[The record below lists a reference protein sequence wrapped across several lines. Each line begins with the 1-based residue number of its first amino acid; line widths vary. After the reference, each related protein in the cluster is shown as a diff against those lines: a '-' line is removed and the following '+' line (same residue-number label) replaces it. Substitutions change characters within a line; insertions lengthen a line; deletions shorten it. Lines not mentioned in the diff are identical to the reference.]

1 MADGIKPRAKRVRA
15 ERAPTTPDPIEIAME
30 LDAADAA
37 PDSPARE
44 VLRKHSRLID
54 SQLKYLGLQ
63 TFSERLSAG
72 LKMLVAAV
80 GLVASV
86 SVGLMVWD
94 ASQDRSLVIKA
105 LNVPPEL
112 ESRGLTGEV
121 LAAKL
126 LDRLAEIDA
135 TARSFRAAETFRN
148 DWGSDIQVEIPQTGV
163 SIGELDRTLRQ
174 WLGNRT
180 EIGGEVVIR
189 DQALALTV
197 RVGAEGTVTATGQEA
212 EVDALLQRLAEGVF
226 ERSQPFR
233 YSKYLE
239 LSGRPDEA
247 MAVAVRLAE
256 TGPQAE
262 RPWAWAQISNLNL
275 NAGDIAA
282 AAEAGRRAVALDPEQ
297 ALGWLNLGVAENILG
312 HVREGRNAMGLA
324 IELLKAERG
333 QLSREGIAFGYRN
346 EAQRIARLG
355 DIPEA
360 ARIFNRAEARV
371 FYDGVRPPRE
381 DMPGAFL
388 IRLHEVKRGLAVPAL
403 DSGDDAGSVG
413 PDDMR
418 DFRNQGIPS
427 FPQAQAAAMLED
439 WPAERRMVDARLA
452 SARAEGPRV
461 AVFAL
466 RHIEPRLAILE
477 ARTGD
482 LAAARAR
489 VAALPEDCD
498 PCLQARAQVAALS
511 GERVEAERLFA
522 RLARRNP
529 DVPDPLVTWAR
540 TRLDRGDPA
549 GALPLLRQA
558 AEFGPRWAEPQKY
571 QGDALLALGRHAEA
585 VTAYRA
591 AIERAPRW
599 GGAHLG
605 LGRALAAM
613 GRDRDAAKSYAAA
626 AGMDLTATERA
637 LLARLRPPVTAAGR

>member
-1 MADGIKPRAKRVRA
+1 MAEGIKPRAKRVRA
-15 ERAPTTPDPIEIAME
+15 ERAPTTPDPVEIAME

-44 VLRKHSRLID
+44 VLRKHSLLID

-72 LKMLVAAV
+72 LKMLVATV
-80 GLVASV
+80 GLVAAL
-86 SVGLMVWD
+86 SVGLMVWN

-112 ESRGLTGEV
+112 ETRGLTGEV

-126 LDRLAEIDA
+126 LDRLAEIDS

-148 DWGSDIQVEIPQTGV
+148 DWGSDIRVEIPQTGV

-197 RVGAEGTVTATGQEA
+197 RVGAQGTVTATGAEA
-212 EVDALLQRLAEGVF
+212 DVDALLQRLAEGVF

-262 RPWAWAQISNLNL
+262 RAWAWAQISNLKL
-275 NAGDIAA
+275 NAGDLAA
-282 AAEAGRRAVALDPEQ
+282 AAEAGRRAVALDPDQ
-297 ALGWLNLGVAENILG
+297 ALGWLNLGVAENMLG
-312 HVREGRNAMGLA
+312 RDRQFRDAMGLA

-346 EAQRIARLG
+346 EAFRVARLG
-355 DIPEA
+355 DMPEA
-360 ARIFNRAEARV
+360 ARILNRIEARV
-371 FYDGVRPPRE
+371 FYDGIRPPRE
-381 DMPGAFL
+381 DMPGVAL
-388 IRLHEVKRGLAVPAL
+388 IALHDVTRGLADPAL
-403 DSGDDAGSVG
+403 GPDDAYASRDQ
-413 PDDMR
+413 DDMR
-418 DFRNQGIPS
+418 DFLNQGVPD
-427 FPQAQAAAMLED
+427 FPQAEAAAMLED
-439 WPAERRMVDARLA
+439 WPAERRMVEARLA
-452 SARAEGPRV
+452 SARAEGPRL

-466 RHIEPRLAILE
+466 RQIESRLAILE

-489 VAALPEDCD
+489 VATLPEDCD
-498 PCLQARAQVAALS
+498 PCLGARAQVAALA
-511 GERVEAERLFA
+511 GERAEAERLFA
-522 RLARRNP
+522 LLARRNP
-529 DVPDPLVTWAR
+529 DTPGPLVTWAQ
-540 TRLDRGDPA
+540 TRLERGDPA

-591 AIERAPRW
+591 AIQRAPRW

-605 LGRALAAM
+605 LGRAQAAL
-613 GRDRDAAKSYAAA
+613 GRDRDAANSYAAA
-626 AGMDLTATERA
+626 ASMDLTATERA
-637 LLARLRPPVTAAGR
+637 LLNRLRRPAAAAG

>member
-15 ERAPTTPDPIEIAME
+15 ERAPTTPDPVEIAMA
-30 LDAADAA
+30 LDAADSA

-72 LKMLVAAV
+72 LKMLAATV
-80 GLVASV
+80 GLVAAL
-86 SVGLMVWD
+86 SVGLMVYD

-112 ESRGLTGEV
+112 ATRGLTGEV

-126 LDRLAEIDA
+126 LDRLAEIDS

-275 NAGDIAA
+275 SAGDIAA

-297 ALGWLNLGVAENILG
+297 ALGWLNLSIAEGLLG
-312 HVREGRNAMGLA
+312 RSDAAHRALVRSV
-324 IELLKAERG
+324 ELLKAGRG
-333 QLSREGIAFGYRN
+333 QLSREGAAFGYRN
-346 EAQRIARLG
+346 EAVLARRVG
-355 DIPEA
+355 DFPEA
-360 ARIFNRAEARV
+360 ARMTNRVEARTY
-371 FYDGVRPPRE
+371 YDGVRPPAEGLPAR
-381 DMPGAFL
+381 AL
-388 IRLHEVKRGLAVPAL
+388 VRLHDVTRGLADLGLEP
-403 DSGDDAGSVG
+403 DAEV
-413 PDDMR
+413 R
-418 DFRNQGIPS
+418 DFDNQSTGP
-427 FPQAQAAAMLED
+427 FVPRLEAAIILED
-439 WPAERRMVDARLA
+439 WPAARRIVEPGLA
-452 SARAEGPRV
+452 LARAEGPRL
-461 AVFAL
+461 AVFVQ
-466 RHIEPRLAILE
+466 RQIEPLLAILE

-489 VAALPEDCD
+489 VATLPEDCD
-498 PCLQARAQVAALS
+498 PCLDARAQVAALA
-511 GERVEAERLFA
+511 GERAEAERLFA

-529 DVPDPLVTWAR
+529 DTPGPLVTWAR

-591 AIERAPRW
+591 AIQRAPRW

-605 LGRALAAM
+605 LGRALVAT
-613 GRDRDAAKSYAAA
+613 GRDRDAANSYAA
-626 AGMDLTATERA
+626 AGMDLTPTERA
-637 LLARLRPPVTAAGR
+637 LLNRLRRRAAG

>member
-1 MADGIKPRAKRVRA
+1 M
-15 ERAPTTPDPIEIAME
+15 
-30 LDAADAA
+30 
-37 PDSPARE
+37 
-44 VLRKHSRLID
+44 
-54 SQLKYLGLQ
+54 KYLGLQ

-80 GLVASV
+80 GLVAAL

-112 ESRGLTGEV
+112 ETRGLTGEV

-197 RVGAEGTVTATGQEA
+197 RVGSEGTVTATGQEA

-256 TGPQAE
+256 TGTQAE

-275 NAGDIAA
+275 GAGDIAA
-282 AAEAGRRAVALDPEQ
+282 ASEAGRRAVALDPEQ
-297 ALGWLNLGVAENILG
+297 ALGWLNLAIAEGLL
-312 HVREGRNAMGLA
+312 GRNDASHRTLVRA
-324 IELLKAERG
+324 VELLKAGRG
-333 QLSREGIAFGYRN
+333 QLSREGTAFGYRN
-346 EAQRIARLG
+346 EASLANRVG
-355 DIPEA
+355 DFPEA
-360 ARIFNRAEARV
+360 ARMGNRVEART
-371 FYDGVRPPRE
+371 FYDGVRPPAEGLR
-381 DMPGAFL
+381 GRHL
-388 IRLHEVKRGLAVPAL
+388 IRLHDVTRGLADPGLVP
-403 DSGDDAGSVG
+403 DAE
-413 PDDMR
+413 MR
-418 DFRNQGIPS
+418 DFDNQTYSPF
-427 FPQAQAAAMLED
+427 FPRMEAAILLED
-439 WPAERRMVDARLA
+439 WPSARRMVEATLA
-452 SARAEGPRV
+452 SAQAEGPRL
-461 AVFAL
+461 AVLAL
-466 RHIEPRLAILE
+466 HRLEPELAVLE

-482 LAAARAR
+482 LAAPRAR
-489 VAALPEDCD
+489 VATLPEDCD
-498 PCLQARAQVAALS
+498 PCLQARAQVAALA
-511 GERVEAERLFA
+511 GERAEAERLFA

-529 DVPDPLVTWAR
+529 GAPFPLVVWAR

-558 AEFGPRWAEPQKY
+558 AAFGSRWAEPQKY

-605 LGRALAAM
+605 LGRAEAAL
-613 GRDRDAAKSYAAA
+613 GRDRDAAKTYAAS
-626 AGMDLTATERA
+626 AGMDLTPTERA
-637 LLARLRPPVTAAGR
+637 LLARLRRPAAVG

>member
-1 MADGIKPRAKRVRA
+1 MAEGIKPRAKRVRA
-15 ERAPTTPDPIEIAME
+15 ERAPTTPDPVEIAME

-44 VLRKHSRLID
+44 VLRKHSLLID

-72 LKMLVAAV
+72 LKMLVATV
-80 GLVASV
+80 GLVAAL
-86 SVGLMVWD
+86 SVGLMVWN

-112 ESRGLTGEV
+112 ETRGLTGEV

-126 LDRLAEIDA
+126 LDRLAEIDS

-148 DWGSDIQVEIPQTGV
+148 DWGSDIRVEIPQTGV

-197 RVGAEGTVTATGQEA
+197 RVGAQGTVTATGAEA
-212 EVDALLQRLAEGVF
+212 DVDALLQRLAEGVF

-262 RPWAWAQISNLNL
+262 RAWAWAQISNLKL
-275 NAGDIAA
+275 NAGDLAA
-282 AAEAGRRAVALDPEQ
+282 AAEAGRRAVALDPDQ
-297 ALGWLNLGVAENILG
+297 ALGWLNLGVAENMLG
-312 HVREGRNAMGLA
+312 RERQFRDAMGLA

-346 EAQRIARLG
+346 EAFRVARLG
-355 DIPEA
+355 DMPEA
-360 ARIFNRAEARV
+360 ARILNRIEARV
-371 FYDGVRPPRE
+371 FYDGIRPPRE
-381 DMPGAFL
+381 DMPGVAL
-388 IRLHEVKRGLAVPAL
+388 IALHDVTRGLADPAL
-403 DSGDDAGSVG
+403 GPDDAYASRDQ
-413 PDDMR
+413 DDMR
-418 DFRNQGIPS
+418 DFLNQGVPD
-427 FPQAQAAAMLED
+427 FPQAEAAAMLED
-439 WPAERRMVDARLA
+439 WPAERRMVEARLA
-452 SARAEGPRV
+452 SARAEGPRL

-466 RHIEPRLAILE
+466 RQIESRLAILE

-489 VAALPEDCD
+489 VATLPEDCD
-498 PCLQARAQVAALS
+498 PCLGARAQVAALA
-511 GERVEAERLFA
+511 GERAEAERLFA
-522 RLARRNP
+522 LLARRNP
-529 DVPDPLVTWAR
+529 DTPGPLVTWAQ
-540 TRLDRGDPA
+540 TRLERGDPA

-591 AIERAPRW
+591 AIQRAPRW

-605 LGRALAAM
+605 LGRAQAAL
-613 GRDRDAAKSYAAA
+613 GRDRDAANSYAAA
-626 AGMDLTATERA
+626 ASMDLTATERA
-637 LLARLRPPVTAAGR
+637 LLNRLRRPAAAAG